1 MAVVVISSVDEQA
14 RRELAECLARKLGC
28 ECIGREQMT
37 ERAIEAGIPLGKL
50 EMAVLKGSVSWE
62 RLARDKVR
70 YLAFITRAV
79 CEWAMKGNVVYHGRS
94 SHMFFQGI
102 PHAFKVCVVPD
113 SERRLQQIMQ
123 RLNLDWEKGNE
134 YIRKLDKDMENWA
147 HFLHG
152 VTLTSPE
159 HFDMVLNLK
168 NMSTQSASAFLCSM
182 VQSPE
187 FQPTPASLA
196 ALKNQSLAAQA
207 RDRLMRDERT
217 GWADLN
223 VTAQNGRITT
233 TYMPGQSL
241 VAHEIP
247 AVLSGLEGADD
258 LVCTM
263 ATTNIL
269 WVAETFDSSDP
280 LYGQIMDV
288 ARRWGAA
295 IELMRFIAPSEEIK
309 AEPGAAPTIIPD
321 ACGIG
326 QVLLPKTLD
335 ATGGIHDDV
344 EGKSQDEDGGLAV
357 TAERLIEKS
366 VFGGATTIK
375 GRSDALVSVV
385 QSDHRYSLV
394 IVGDVFASRVPSIR
408 VRLKREMAGSLRERT
423 AVPVITGEELQE
435 KFLFGKRQSTQLLVF
450 GGCAIALL
458 LLVLTHQE
466 SILDFLSGPEWK
478 GWRLVATA
486 GIALFVP
493 LFAYFYGTASGLI
506 FKLLKFR

>member
-14 RRELAECLARKLGC
+14 RRELAESLARKLGC

-113 SERRLQQIMQ
+113 SERRLQQTMQ
-123 RLNLDWEKGNE
+123 RLNLDWEKGKE
-134 YIRKLDKDMENWA
+134 YIRKLDQDMENWA

-196 ALKNQSLAAQA
+196 ALKNQWLAAQA

-269 WVAETFDSSDP
+269 WVAETFDSSAP

-295 IELMRFIAPSEEIK
+295 IELMRFIAPLEERK

-326 QVLLPKTLD
+326 AGP
-335 ATGGIHDDV
+335 ATQNIGC
-344 EGKSQDEDGGLAV
+344 DG
-357 TAERLIEKS
+357 R
-366 VFGGATTIK
+366 
-375 GRSDALVSVV
+375 D
-385 QSDHRYSLV
+385 
-394 IVGDVFASRVPSIR
+394 SRR
-408 VRLKREMAGSLRERT
+408 RRRREPG
-423 AVPVITGEELQE
+423 
-435 KFLFGKRQSTQLLVF
+435 
-450 GGCAIALL
+450 
-458 LLVLTHQE
+458 
-466 SILDFLSGPEWK
+466 
-478 GWRLVATA
+478 
-486 GIALFVP
+486 
-493 LFAYFYGTASGLI
+493 
-506 FKLLKFR
+506 